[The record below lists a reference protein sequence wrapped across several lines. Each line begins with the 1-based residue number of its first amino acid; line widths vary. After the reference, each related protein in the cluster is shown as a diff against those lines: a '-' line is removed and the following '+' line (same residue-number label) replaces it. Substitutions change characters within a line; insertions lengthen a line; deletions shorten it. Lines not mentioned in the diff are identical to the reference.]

1 MKWIFRG
8 IPTGNL
14 CTEESS
20 LHCREVL
27 LPRTALSGESPGMME
42 GGSPWPCVDPEHL
55 ELAKC

>member
-20 LHCREVL
+20 FQCCEVL
-27 LPRTALSGESPGMME
+27 LPRTALSRESPGMME
-42 GGSPWPCVDPEHL
+42 GGSPWPCMDFEYM
-55 ELAKC
+55 ELAEC